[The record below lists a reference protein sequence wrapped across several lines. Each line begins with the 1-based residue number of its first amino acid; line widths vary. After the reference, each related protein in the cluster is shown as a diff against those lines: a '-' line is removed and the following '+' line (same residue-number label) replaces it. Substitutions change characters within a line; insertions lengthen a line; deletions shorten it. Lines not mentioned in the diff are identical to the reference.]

1 MVKQT
6 LVTASCATL
15 LALTSTAW
23 VNAQQ
28 EPANN
33 SEQPAA
39 NTAQQQPAAAQYR
52 VKQLLGSKV
61 RIEGEVAIG
70 TVDDL
75 VFDDNGVVEYLIVM
89 NENKLVSVP
98 WEAAKF
104 NFEKRTAT
112 INIAPERFRRVPTF
126 TVDTY
131 PTFSTPTYRT
141 QTYQYYG
148 LTPGQARRLERRLP

>member
-1 MVKQT
+1 MFSQRFITVSSVAILGLMT
-6 LVTASCATL
+6 SVT
-15 LALTSTAW
+15 W
-23 VNAQQ
+23 INAKE

-33 SEQPAA
+33 AAQPTATQPA
-39 NTAQQQPAAAQYR
+39 PAQYR

-61 RIEGEVAIG
+61 HIEGEVAIG

-75 VFDDNGVVEYLIVM
+75 VFDDNGVVDYLIVL

-112 INIAPERFRRVPTF
+112 INIAPERFRRIPTF
-126 TVDTY
+126 TVDQY
-131 PTFSTPTYRT
+131 PVFSTPTYRT